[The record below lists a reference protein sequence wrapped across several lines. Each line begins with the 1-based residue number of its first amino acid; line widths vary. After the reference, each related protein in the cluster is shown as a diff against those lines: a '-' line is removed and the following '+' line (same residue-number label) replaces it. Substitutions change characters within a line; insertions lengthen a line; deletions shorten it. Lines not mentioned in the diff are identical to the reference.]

1 MTISRRTFLTN
12 LGYGIFLAASGLI
25 AAMFARFLTPNLVT
39 PSPGPVEIGMP
50 DVYAMGSLTHVESAR
65 VYLGR
70 DERGFYAIVAICTHL
85 GCTPRLESNEFACPC
100 HGSRF
105 ARDGSVLAAPA
116 TRTLDRAWVGRSAN
130 GKLFVDRSRIVD
142 ASYRLVV

>member
-1 MTISRRTFLTN
+1 MKLSRRDFLTN
-12 LGYGIFLAASGLI
+12 LGFSAFLAASGML

-39 PSPGPVEIGMP
+39 PAPGPVEIGMS
-50 DVYAMGSLTHVESAR
+50 DAYALGSLTYIETAR

-70 DERGFYAIVAICTHL
+70 DARGFYAIIAICTHL
-85 GCTPRLESNEFACPC
+85 GCAPRFDDGEFVCPC

-116 TRTLDRAWVGRSAN
+116 TRPLDRAFVGRAAS

-142 ASYRLVV
+142 PNCRFAI